1 MIKDIKWDEKREA
14 TVVTLLEGFKHKY
27 EDGDQVIIK
36 EVKGM
41 MSNEEMKEGENSI
54 NGKQVTVKVIN
65 PSSFMINE
73 DARQYSEYE
82 GNGIAKQIKVPKK
95 LTFKSLTELE
105 LLESTEQGPQGFD
118 VNLQISDFEKLD
130 NKVDTH
136 YLYCALLKLS
146 R

>member
-54 NGKQVTVKVIN
+54 NGK
-65 PSSFMINE
+65 
-73 DARQYSEYE
+73 
-82 GNGIAKQIKVPKK
+82 
-95 LTFKSLTELE
+95 
-105 LLESTEQGPQGFD
+105 
-118 VNLQISDFEKLD
+118 
-130 NKVDTH
+130 
-136 YLYCALLKLS
+136 
-146 R
+146 

>member
-1 MIKDIKWDEKREA
+1 
-14 TVVTLLEGFKHKY
+14 
-27 EDGDQVIIK
+27 
-36 EVKGM
+36 
-41 MSNEEMKEGENSI
+41 
-54 NGKQVTVKVIN
+54 
-65 PSSFMINE
+65 MINE